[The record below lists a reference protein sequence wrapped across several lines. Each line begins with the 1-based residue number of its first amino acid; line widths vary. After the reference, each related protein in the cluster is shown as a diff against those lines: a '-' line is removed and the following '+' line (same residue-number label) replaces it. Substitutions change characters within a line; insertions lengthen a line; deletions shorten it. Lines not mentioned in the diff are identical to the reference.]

1 MDEAFL
7 QIALAEAREAA
18 AEDEVPVGAVAVFDG
33 KVVGRGR
40 NARERAS
47 DPLAHAELLALAE
60 ASRSLGRWRLSGV
73 TLYVTLEPCVMCAG
87 ALVNARIDRLVYGA
101 SDPKAGAVESLYGIC
116 TDPRLNHR
124 LEVRGG
130 VLAEEAGE
138 ILRDFFREKREKARE
153 IRRDG
158 RAG

>member
-1 MDEAFL
+1 MDEEFL
-7 QIALAEAREAA
+7 KMALAEAREAA

-33 KVVGRGR
+33 KVVGVGR
-40 NARERAS
+40 NARERTA
-47 DPLAHAELLALAE
+47 DPLAHAEMLALAG
-60 ASRSLGRWRLSGV
+60 AARTLGRWRLSGV
-73 TLYVTLEPCVMCAG
+73 TLYVTLEPCAMCAG
-87 ALVNARIDRLVYGA
+87 AIVNARVDRLVYGA
-101 SDPKAGAVESLYGIC
+101 KDPKAGAVESLYEIC

-130 VLAEEAGE
+130 VLAEEAGG
-138 ILRDFFREKREKARE
+138 ILRDFFRKKREKARE

>member
-1 MDEAFL
+1 M
-7 QIALAEAREAA
+7 ALAEAREAA

-33 KVVGRGR
+33 KVVGVGR
-40 NARERAS
+40 NARERTA
-47 DPLAHAELLALAE
+47 DPLAHAEMLALAG
-60 ASRSLGRWRLSGV
+60 AARTLGRWRLSGV
-73 TLYVTLEPCVMCAG
+73 TLYVTLEPCAMCAG
-87 ALVNARIDRLVYGA
+87 AIVNARVDRLVYGA
-101 SDPKAGAVESLYGIC
+101 KDPKAGAVESLYEIC

-130 VLAEEAGE
+130 VLAEEAGG
-138 ILRDFFREKREKARE
+138 ILRDFFRKKREKARE